1 MRSWYPG
8 FLPLAAGRSV
18 SLAPRDC
25 GVLKVG
31 RGKLAVAGR
40 LLGPGEKL
48 QLWRGDAVD
57 VANVADRTT
66 AFFSWDACLEQP
78 SVADRL
84 RHVLARVK
92 HILKREGQPKLEECG
107 DATWC
112 VRA

>member
-18 SLAPRDC
+18 SLEPRDC

-31 RGKLAVAGR
+31 RGRLAVADR

-48 QLWRGDAVD
+48 QLWRGDSVS
-57 VANVADRTT
+57 VSNVADKTT
-66 AFFSWDACLEQP
+66 AFFSWDACAQQP
-78 SVADRL
+78 SAADRL
-84 RHVLARVK
+84 RHVLARARRL
-92 HILKREGQPKLEECG
+92 LKKETQPKLAECG
-107 DATWC
+107 GTWC